1 MLEAMFGNIKRGCSM
16 YKIIMYISILLA
28 LQLARD
34 NSLLANDNYII
45 SLVYYILYLTTQIIC
60 VLKIASLLVN
70 KLGKIK

>member
-1 MLEAMFGNIKRGCSM
+1 M
-16 YKIIMYISILLA
+16 YKIIIYISILLA

-60 VLKIASLLVN
+60 VLKIASLIVN

>member
-1 MLEAMFGNIKRGCSM
+1 M
-16 YKIIMYISILLA
+16 YKIIIYISILLA
-28 LQLARD
+28 LQLTRD

-60 VLKIASLLVN
+60 VLKIASLIVN